1 MHNKKLN
8 NTIKDKGFKKQYIA
22 LELGITP
29 YCLAKKLNGENEFK
43 VSEMVKLSNL
53 LDLSEKEKNDI
64 FFA

>member
-1 MHNKKLN
+1 MNNKKLN
-8 NTIKDKGFKKQYIA
+8 NTIKDKGLKKQFVA

-29 YCLAKKLNGENEFK
+29 YGLAKKLNGENEFK

-53 LDLSEKEKNDI
+53 LDLSEQEKNEI